1 MKPGNQDHP
10 DRLNG
15 GSVPSEGRGTH
26 QSPAPRTTG
35 LLALIKSKGLDPRK
49 VTRRYGVAIP
59 DPAGRFVQRFRI
71 KAKRNSNPRNSV
83 FHHVHP
89 ADPSRYVCKTP
100 PLDSDVRVIAVP
112 PLGRKCGI
120 CFPRV
125 GANKDTDPR
134 IMEIAQNVGRGK
146 RQR

>member
-1 MKPGNQDHP
+1 M
-10 DRLNG
+10 
-15 GSVPSEGRGTH
+15 PSDGRAKH
-26 QSPAPRTTG
+26 ESPTPHTTD

-59 DPAGRFVQRFRI
+59 DPAGRFVQRFRA
-71 KAKRNSNPRNSV
+71 KAPRNANPKNSV

-120 CFPRV
+120 CFPRA
-125 GANKDTDPR
+125 GAKRATDPR
-134 IMEIAQNVGRGK
+134 SMEIAQNVGRGK